1 MKYEELKQEIKCLK
15 QTTGLSIM
23 VLENQVAQLQ
33 DQLDE
38 IFEERARLVEEMRR
52 MQEQFGVSK
61 VDLSQNTIIDFLAYF
76 PEANKVFL

>member
-1 MKYEELKQEIKCLK
+1 MKYEELKQEVKYLK

-38 IFEERARLVEEMRR
+38 ILGERARLFEEMRQMR
-52 MQEQFGVSK
+52 EQFGVSK
-61 VDLSQNTIIDFLAYF
+61 ADLSQNTIIHFLAYF
-76 PEANKVFL
+76 PEANKVVL